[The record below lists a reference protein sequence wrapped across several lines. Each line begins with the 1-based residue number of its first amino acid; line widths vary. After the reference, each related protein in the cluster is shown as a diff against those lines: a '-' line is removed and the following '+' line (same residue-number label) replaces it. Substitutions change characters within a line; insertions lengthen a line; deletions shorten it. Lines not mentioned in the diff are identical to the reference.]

1 MATLAILGGTPV
13 IPAGKMKA
21 WPPVDDTDR
30 RLVLASLESGRH
42 TVGDNYTKL
51 EEEFAAWAGVKHA
64 LFCNSGTAAL
74 HMCLVACEIG
84 VGDEV
89 IVPAYTWPSSATC
102 CLHHNVI
109 PVFVDVEW
117 KTVNID
123 VTKIEA
129 AITPRTRAIIAV
141 HLHGLPVDMD
151 AIMAVARKHKLKVIE
166 DCCQAHGGT
175 FNGKK
180 VGSFGDCAASST
192 NQNKILCSG
201 EGGFFMANNTEVFEK
216 GKTLWYFGENRPPDG
231 SKAFHTYGMGWMYRS
246 TDLVAAFAR
255 AQLAKLDSH
264 LAQMKK
270 NGDRLHACLA
280 DVPNLI
286 RPYTPAGHGWNY
298 YNYTTRFDMEAMGHV
313 KDASLFRDK
322 IVKALQAEG
331 VETGVWQGWPVPQ
344 MTVFQAKNAYGKGC
358 PWDCQQAA
366 AVNYDVKQFP
376 VAQRHCSSHTG
387 MTTPLRPPNGT
398 DLAELVAAAFRKV
411 LTNLPEVE
419 QIQN

>member
-51 EEEFAAWAGVKHA
+51 EEEFAAWAGMKHA

-141 HLHGLPVDMD
+141 HLHL
-151 AIMAVARKHKLKVIE
+151 
-166 DCCQAHGGT
+166 
-175 FNGKK
+175 
-180 VGSFGDCAASST
+180 S
-192 NQNKILCSG
+192 
-201 EGGFFMANNTEVFEK
+201 
-216 GKTLWYFGENRPPDG
+216 
-231 SKAFHTYGMGWMYRS
+231 
-246 TDLVAAFAR
+246 
-255 AQLAKLDSH
+255 
-264 LAQMKK
+264 
-270 NGDRLHACLA
+270 
-280 DVPNLI
+280 LI
-286 RPYTPAGHGWNY
+286 H
-298 YNYTTRFDMEAMGHV
+298 
-313 KDASLFRDK
+313 
-322 IVKALQAEG
+322 I
-331 VETGVWQGWPVPQ
+331 
-344 MTVFQAKNAYGKGC
+344 
-358 PWDCQQAA
+358 
-366 AVNYDVKQFP
+366 
-376 VAQRHCSSHTG
+376 
-387 MTTPLRPPNGT
+387 
-398 DLAELVAAAFRKV
+398 
-411 LTNLPEVE
+411 
-419 QIQN
+419 